1 MQLPLIG
8 TIDLS
13 PSGLFLVF
21 AVLVAVGYLTWQIVE
36 GRKKARAAAAQEA
49 SDSEPLAE
57 RANDADEGDGRQQGD
72 GSRTP

>member
-8 TIDLS
+8 TVDLT

-21 AVLVAVGYLTWQIVE
+21 AVLVAVGYLAWQIIE
-36 GRKKARAAAAQEA
+36 GRKKAARAAAEEA
-49 SDSEPLAE
+49 SLSEPLTGGSS
-57 RANDADEGDGRQQGD
+57 DVGEGDGPQQGD

>member
-8 TIDLS
+8 TVDLT

-21 AVLVAVGYLTWQIVE
+21 AVLLAVGYLAWQIVE
-36 GRKKARAAAAQEA
+36 GRKKAAKAAAEEA
-49 SDSEPLAE
+49 SLGEPLAQGS
-57 RANDADEGDGRQQGD
+57 NDAGKGDGPQQDD

>member
-36 GRKKARAAAAQEA
+36 GRKKAKAAAADEA
-49 SDSEPLAE
+49 SHDETLVEGS
-57 RANDADEGDGRQQGD
+57 NDAGEGDGLQQGD